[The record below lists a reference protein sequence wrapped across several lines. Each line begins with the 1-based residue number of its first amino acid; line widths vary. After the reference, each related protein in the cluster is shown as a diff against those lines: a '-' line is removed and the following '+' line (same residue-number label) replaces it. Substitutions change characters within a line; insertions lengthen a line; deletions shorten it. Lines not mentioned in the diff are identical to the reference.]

1 MVRRLASRGGRG
13 EHRRCSMEIRTIGI
27 DLGKT
32 VFHLVGVNARGEV
45 EVRQKC
51 SRMER
56 LRFTSNLRA
65 CLIGMEA
72 CGGSHF
78 LGRALREQG
87 HDVRLMPAQY
97 VKPYVKTNKNDY
109 IDAEAIAEAVTR
121 PTMRFVPIKSDDQLD
136 LQSLHRVRERWVVRR
151 TAVINQI
158 RGLLLERGITIRKG
172 RRHLEA
178 SLPRILEN
186 PDNKL
191 SGALRVLLH
200 ELRQEMQYLDRQ
212 VEESNKLIVRI
223 AGELEPCRRL
233 VAIPGIGP
241 VIATATIAA
250 IGNGAAFKKGRGLAA
265 WLGVVPGEHST
276 GGKQQLTGT
285 SRRGNKYLRKL
296 FVLGAHTVLLQR
308 TKQSSG
314 LSTWLA
320 SLSARKRKQVTTV
333 ALANKMAR
341 MVWAVLCKG
350 EAYRPPLVPQQN
362 TA

>member
-1 MVRRLASRGGRG
+1 
-13 EHRRCSMEIRTIGI
+13 MEIRTIGI

-32 VFHLVGVNARGEV
+32 VFHLVGVNIGGKV
-45 EVRQKC
+45 VVRKKC
-51 SRMER
+51 SRTQL
-56 LRFTSNLRA
+56 LRFTSNLRE

-87 HDVRLMPAQY
+87 HEVRLMPAQY

-121 PTMRFVPIKSDDQLD
+121 PSMRFVPIKTDDQLD

-151 TAVINQI
+151 TAVINQM

-172 RRHLEA
+172 RQHLEA
-178 SLPRILEN
+178 SLPGILEDA
-186 PDNKL
+186 DNKL
-191 SGALRVLLH
+191 SGALRVLLTQ
-200 ELRQEMQYLDRQ
+200 LQSEMQYLHRQ
-212 VEESNKLIVRI
+212 IEESDKLIARI
-223 AGELEPCRRL
+223 AGELEACRRL

-241 VIATATIAA
+241 LIATATIAA
-250 IGNGAAFKKGRGLAA
+250 IGNGAAFKKGRGFSA

-276 GGKQQLTGT
+276 GGKQTLTGT

-296 FVLGAHTVLLQR
+296 FIQGAHTVLLQR
-308 TKQSSG
+308 TKQTSG
-314 LSTWLA
+314 LNMWLA
-320 SLSARKRKQVTTV
+320 NLVSRKRPQVATV

-341 MVWAVLCKG
+341 MAWAVLFKE
-350 EAYRPPLVPQQN
+350 EAYRPPLLPQKV
-362 TA
+362 AA